1 MASSI
6 ISILIV
12 VFLHVATWAIICIMS
27 KYSKKEEGEEKL
39 PLETDYF
46 KNKFGT
52 LTEGL
57 RVKGGWIGVYWN
69 SLVLIRW
76 SITVLV
82 LVVLRN
88 YIQFQIICL
97 LMLSIVF

>member
-1 MASSI
+1 
-6 ISILIV
+6 
-12 VFLHVATWAIICIMS
+12 MS
-27 KYSKKEEGEEKL
+27 KYSKKVEGEEKL

-88 YIQFQIICL
+88 FIQFQIICL
-97 LMLSIVF
+97 LILSIVF